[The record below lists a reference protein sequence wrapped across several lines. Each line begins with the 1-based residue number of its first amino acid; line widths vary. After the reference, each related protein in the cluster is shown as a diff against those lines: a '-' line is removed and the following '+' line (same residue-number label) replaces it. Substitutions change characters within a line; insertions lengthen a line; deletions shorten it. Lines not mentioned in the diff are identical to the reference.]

1 MGTRHATRSSRG
13 RRYTAGRPVAPRSHL
28 RGWPF
33 HLRRSESQPARG
45 TPWPMSTNV
54 SQNYPYSSETE
65 SDRRAAV
72 AEIVPRFDGLA
83 AKIDAE
89 STPLDAPETADVG

>member
-1 MGTRHATRSSRG
+1 MSS
-13 RRYTAGRPVAPRSHL
+13 
-28 RGWPF
+28 
-33 HLRRSESQPARG
+33 
-45 TPWPMSTNV
+45 NI

-65 SDRRAAV
+65 SARRAAV

-89 STPLDAPETADVG
+89 STPLDAPETTDVGAPTRWWTWVCPKHDFTGRLHVCGFAREKHALYTVCDTCGTTYLR

>member
-1 MGTRHATRSSRG
+1 MSS
-13 RRYTAGRPVAPRSHL
+13 
-28 RGWPF
+28 
-33 HLRRSESQPARG
+33 
-45 TPWPMSTNV
+45 NV

-65 SDRRAAV
+65 SARRAAV

-89 STPLDAPETADVG
+89 STPARCARDHRRRRATRWWIWVCPKHDFTGRLHVAGYALEKHALYTVCDTCGTTFLR